1 MLWTRNSSAPL
12 PTGPGFVATLG
23 FVRNPFRFLDECA
36 RRYGDWFTVRVPG
49 ISPFVFTSDPTAI
62 REIFQGDPELLH
74 AGKAN
79 RPLGAFMG
87 ERSVLFLDGEA
98 HLHERRLV
106 LPAFHGER
114 MRAYGPVMRSIAL
127 DAIAKLPVGEPF
139 AVHPSMRSLTF
150 EVIMRAVFGLD
161 ESAES
166 ARLKDLIGR
175 LFALY
180 AGRFGSL
187 FQLSAFRIDLGPRS
201 PWGRVVRLRREMDT
215 ALFAEFARRRESPQ
229 ERRDDILSMLL
240 QARDENG
247 VPISDDV
254 LRDEMMTLLLAG
266 HETTAASLAW
276 AMYELARHPEVVRAA
291 RAELSAM
298 PDHAE
303 PASMHYLD
311 AVVNETMRLCPVV
324 PNIARELQ
332 TPMRIAGRELPQGAL
347 VAPCIYLAH
356 RRPDAWPEPEKF
368 DPRRFIDSRPG
379 PYAFFPFGG
388 GTRRCLG
395 AAFATYQMKIVL
407 SEVIRRFD
415 LVPANGYTAQPARS
429 SIAIAPSEG
438 MPVILKARAG

>member
-1 MLWTRNSSAPL
+1 MRSGQISSVAL
-12 PTGPGFVATLG
+12 PPGPGIVATLG
-23 FVRNPFRFLDECA
+23 FVRNPFRFLDECG

-49 ISPFVFTSDPTAI
+49 VSPFVFTSDPAAI
-62 REIFQGDPELLH
+62 REIFQGDPEHLH

-87 ERSVLFLDGEA
+87 ERSVLFLDGQA

-127 DAIAKLPVGEPF
+127 DAIARLPVGERF

-166 ARLKDLIGR
+166 ARLKDLIAR

-201 PWGRVVRLRREMDT
+201 PWGRVVRLNREMEL
-215 ALFAEFARRRESPQ
+215 ALFAEFARRRAWSQES
-229 ERRDDILSMLL
+229 RNDILSMLL

-247 VPISDDV
+247 TPMSDAV

-276 AMYELARHPEVVRAA
+276 AMYELAQHPEVVRAA
-291 RAELSAM
+291 RDELSRL
-298 PDHAE
+298 PDHAD

-324 PNIARELQ
+324 PNIGRELQ
-332 TPMRIAGRELPQGAL
+332 TPMKIAGRELPPGVV

-356 RRPDAWPEPEKF
+356 RRADAWPDPEKF
-368 DPRRFIDSRPG
+368 DPRRFVDSRPG

-407 SEVIRRFD
+407 SEMIKRFD
-415 LVPANGYTAQPARS
+415 LVPASGYTAQPART
-429 SIAIAPSEG
+429 SIAIGPTEG
-438 MPVILKARAG
+438 MPVVLKARAV

>member
-1 MLWTRNSSAPL
+1 
-12 PTGPGFVATLG
+12 
-23 FVRNPFRFLDECA
+23 
-36 RRYGDWFTVRVPG
+36 
-49 ISPFVFTSDPTAI
+49 
-62 REIFQGDPELLH
+62 
-74 AGKAN
+74 
-79 RPLGAFMG
+79 
-87 ERSVLFLDGEA
+87 
-98 HLHERRLV
+98 
-106 LPAFHGER
+106 
-114 MRAYGPVMRSIAL
+114 
-127 DAIAKLPVGEPF
+127 
-139 AVHPSMRSLTF
+139 
-150 EVIMRAVFGLD
+150 
-161 ESAES
+161 
-166 ARLKDLIGR
+166 LKDLIAR